1 MLTSILIFGLVA
13 TVLGAGIGFVTL
25 STRKQV
31 ERQVQ
36 AAQAHYYA
44 KTGVELAMGLIYSH
58 IDSLNAV
65 LDTWYYGSID
75 QPFTTEPNNPPDHNI
90 AFQISLLDDT
100 LMINSRGYVRNSF
113 NLSASEE
120 AVGYVISLEQLR
132 ETIDQNHGGMPLALF
147 ADEMLKMTGSTTIM
161 GNVAT
166 NANTA
171 KTVVFEGTA
180 HISQGELF
188 IGVNGDPE
196 LVLSIPYA
204 SAPSKQIKVNNLDEK
219 RVYPLP
225 NFPQFPND
233 LPYRGSVSTAS
244 QDAFIIEEDGYYDLI
259 QVVSD
264 RKLEIDLKGGTR
276 TLRVKNFKIEQG
288 TIELRNVGSNSLLQ
302 LYVEDQIVLTGSSKV
317 NEGGNPRTVVIY
329 YSGTSEINFGGSTKL
344 VGSLFAKQ
352 AKIVITDSG
361 GVHGDI
367 VTGGNNVTVEGDAD
381 VVTRVIYAPK
391 ASLNSTGSGKV
402 KGTVIVAS
410 AVIEGD
416 GCHITSDTT
425 LDLTFFQSLDWPSGR
440 APSLLIGDVRAR
452 GSWQDKGEWRLGTL

>member
-58 IDSLNAV
+58 IDSLDAV

-147 ADEMLKMTGSTTIM
+147 ADEMLTMTGSTTIM

-171 KTVVFEGTA
+171 ETVVFKGTV

-204 SAPSKQIKVNNLDEK
+204 SAPFKVNNLNEK

-233 LPYRGSVSTAS
+233 LPYRGSVSTA
-244 QDAFIIEEDGYYDLI
+244 QNDAFIEEDGYYDLI
-259 QVVSD
+259 QVVGNG
-264 RKLEIDLKGGTR
+264 KLEIDLKGGTR

-302 LYVEDQIVLTGSSKV
+302 LYVEDQIVLTGRSKV

-352 AKIVITDSG
+352 ANIDITGSG
-361 GVHGDI
+361 GVQGDI
-367 VTGGNNVTVEGDAD
+367 VTGGNNVTVKGNADA
-381 VVTRVIYAPK
+381 VTRVIYAPK
-391 ASLNSTGSGKV
+391 ASLNSMGSGKV

-410 AVIEGD
+410 AVIKGGKGG